1 MTLKDQIRA
10 ALGLETQTTKLA
22 YQDKLV
28 DGTIITSEADE
39 LAAGIKIDVLTEDG
53 TTIPLPVGVYE
64 IAESG
69 VKFEVTEEGIVAEV
83 MEAEEEVEEVE
94 EADDLGYDDKEEMSE
109 ETVENTTDPTPKK
122 IKETRE
128 VEFNKEAIIAELSEA
143 VKDILADMQ
152 KEINELKEIALSNN
166 TTLEEEVVTLN
177 KQNKELNAN
186 IETLK
191 KEPAADPIKINKF
204 TEGRKEFKELSRAK
218 YNKLSVQ
225 EKFLYNKNRINNN
238 K

>member
-83 MEAEEEVEEVE
+83 MEAEEEEA

-109 ETVENTTDPTPKK
+109 ETVENTTEPTPKK

-166 TTLEEEVVTLN
+166 TTLEEEVVTLT
-177 KQNKELNAN
+177 KQNKDLNAN

-204 TEGRKEFKELSRAK
+204 TQGRTEFKELSRAK

-225 EKFLYNKNRINNN
+225 EKFLYNKNRINNIN
-238 K
+238 KK